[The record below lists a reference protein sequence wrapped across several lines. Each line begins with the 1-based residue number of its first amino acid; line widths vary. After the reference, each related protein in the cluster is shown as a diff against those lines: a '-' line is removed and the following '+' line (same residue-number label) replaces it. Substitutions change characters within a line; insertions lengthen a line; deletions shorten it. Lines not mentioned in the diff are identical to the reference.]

1 MKKLNVFVALLAFLG
16 WMNGCSVYMAA
27 RQPDQKNLHVLDK
40 GTPRSYVISEL
51 GAPTYTKNEDG
62 KSCDVLSFT
71 QGYSKGAK
79 VGRAVFHGAAD
90 ILTFGLWEVAGT
102 PIEAVADGTPIKV
115 EVYYDEKNCV
125 DFVKVIQGE
134 DELKEVTSFKKT
146 N

>member
-1 MKKLNVFVALLAFLG
+1 MKKLNTFIVLLSFLF
-16 WMNGCSVYMAA
+16 WMSGCSVYMAA
-27 RQPDQKNLHVLDK
+27 RQPDQKNLHVLDQ
-40 GTPRSYVISEL
+40 GTPRSYVVSEL
-51 GAPTYTKNEDG
+51 GPPMYTKDENG
-62 KSCDVLSFT
+62 KACDVLSFT

-90 ILTFGLWEVAGT
+90 VLTFGLWEVAGT
-102 PIEAVADGTPIKV
+102 PIEAVADGTPVKV

-134 DELKEVTSFKKT
+134 DELKEIKGYKKT

>member
-1 MKKLNVFVALLAFLG
+1 
-16 WMNGCSVYMAA
+16 
-27 RQPDQKNLHVLDK
+27 
-40 GTPRSYVISEL
+40 
-51 GAPTYTKNEDG
+51 
-62 KSCDVLSFT
+62 VLSFT

-90 ILTFGLWEVAGT
+90 VLTLGLWEVAGT

-125 DFVKVIQGE
+125 DFIKVIQGE
-134 DELKEVTSFKKT
+134 DDLKEVTSFKKT